1 MVLRT
6 ITNQL
11 KQFFLNTLRD
21 PENYKFLTV
30 GAVNAIILIGLTIV
44 LTDQLNIFYLHS
56 SIISFEMTI
65 IIGFF
70 INNFWTFSKKKY
82 SKNIFQ
88 RFLEY
93 QIFYAIGLL
102 LNGIILFILTDYFS
116 SHYSFSQIIAIFC
129 VFLWNFYSS
138 KKITFKN

>member
-21 PENYKFLTV
+21 PEIYKFLTV

-70 INNFWTFSKKKY
+70 INNFWTFSKNKVSLCKSNLQGVPSY
-82 SKNIFQ
+82 P
-88 RFLEY
+88 
-93 QIFYAIGLL
+93 
-102 LNGIILFILTDYFS
+102 
-116 SHYSFSQIIAIFC
+116 
-129 VFLWNFYSS
+129 V
-138 KKITFKN
+138 